1 MAVDV
6 TATPENVITDP
17 ESTAGDVTEDPN
29 GGELQNYL
37 EFAFW
42 ADDGDNVLENTETVL
57 WTGLASAL
65 FNGSWQA
72 IADSSG
78 NGFSDSPILG
88 DDTVHIAKAWCFGNL
103 EQSAQTPGNLDPLVN
118 TGFTCDG
125 SGDQNNA
132 QTDGIVASV
141 SFYAEQ
147 ARNNSGFLCS
157 SLTPLVG
164 GPAAIVS
171 ADPTVVDGG
180 FTPEIGPT
188 IDQEVSEYLGRTVMY
203 TGPAL
208 GAGPDTIQWRITIDG
223 PAAFAP
229 DEVDMD
235 EVGFN
240 DPDGDGISIGT
251 FHYPF
256 QVVDADTIRASGSC
270 TTADDHSNAC
280 ATDAFSLDEND
291 VFSNADKINFGAS
304 APDGTYTIKYELVN
318 TDGGAV
324 VGTHTVAVEVI

>member
-1 MAVDV
+1 MAITSVVRILASIAMIVFAGAVTVGATGAFFSDTETSTGNTFTAGSIDLQIDNESYVTNSEGQLVASEINTWGLSDLTDQLFFSFSDLKPGDIGEDTISVHAGTNDAWACMAVDV

-188 IDQEVSEYLGRTVMY
+188 IDQEVSEYLAGTVMN
-203 TGPAL
+203 TG
-208 GAGPDTIQWRITIDG
+208 
-223 PAAFAP
+223 
-229 DEVDMD
+229 
-235 EVGFN
+235 
-240 DPDGDGISIGT
+240 
-251 FHYPF
+251 
-256 QVVDADTIRASGSC
+256 
-270 TTADDHSNAC
+270 
-280 ATDAFSLDEND
+280 
-291 VFSNADKINFGAS
+291 
-304 APDGTYTIKYELVN
+304 
-318 TDGGAV
+318 
-324 VGTHTVAVEVI
+324 